1 MILNDKQI
9 KKLVKEEDMISPF
22 VDKSVAQGISYG
34 LNSFGFDLRCGE
46 EFKILLISREQQLI
60 QKTSPRTIL

>member
-9 KKLVKEEDMISPF
+9 KKLVEEKEMIRPF

-34 LNSFGFDLRCGE
+34 LNSFGFDLRCGD
-46 EFKILLISREQQLI
+46 EFKIFQ
-60 QKTSPRTIL
+60 TTC

>member
-46 EFKILLISREQQLI
+46 EFKIFTNI
-60 QKTSPRTIL
+60 K